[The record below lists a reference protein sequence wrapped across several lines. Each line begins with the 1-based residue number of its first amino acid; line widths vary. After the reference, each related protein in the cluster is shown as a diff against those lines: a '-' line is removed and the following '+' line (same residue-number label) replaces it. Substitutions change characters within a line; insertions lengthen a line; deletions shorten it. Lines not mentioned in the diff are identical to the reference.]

1 MSSVI
6 KNPIILN
13 SANYIYN
20 WFLSINHKNDDLIKN
35 ANYLEAVES
44 DEVIL
49 SNLNR
54 NLKNEENY
62 NNFDDRLKRIKE
74 KMNE

>member
-6 KNPIILN
+6 KNPLILN

-20 WFLSINHKNDDLIKN
+20 YFTSINHKNDNLIKN
-35 ANYLEAVES
+35 SNYLEAIES
-44 DEVIL
+44 DEIVL
-49 SNLNR
+49 SSLSR
-54 NLKNEENY
+54 NLKNEERY
-62 NNFDDRLKRIKE
+62 EDIESRLKDIKE